1 MSIDKFVSVSEA
13 SISIAGKRNKTPL
26 RYPGGKSK
34 ATEFLFSQENMP
46 VTEIKQYHEPF
57 IGGGSPA
64 IAFAK
69 QYPDVPVWI
78 NDKYY
83 NLFCFWTMLQQK
95 GEDLYETIL
104 KKRIDADTI
113 DKAKDTFWDCK
124 NEISEQT
131 EPFEIAWRF
140 YIINKCSFSG
150 LTENSTFSEYASTGA
165 WTIQNIKSLPMY
177 TTLIR
182 DWKITNLDYTELLS
196 DDPNT
201 FVFLDPPYDL
211 KKDYSLSGA
220 DGEKLY
226 GTKGSMHK
234 GFNHTEFAEKL
245 NSHKSM
251 MMVTYNS
258 NPNIRKLFEGWRQ
271 TEWDLTYS
279 MNNGHK
285 SYEEA
290 QKDRKE
296 LLCINYET
304 NVNPLERFFS

>member
-1 MSIDKFVSVSEA
+1 M
-13 SISIAGKRNKTPL
+13 AGSSKSRKTPL
-26 RYPGGKSK
+26 RYPGGKSR
-34 ATEFLFSQENMP
+34 ATDFLFSSENMP
-46 VTEIKQYHEPF
+46 NRSIAEYREPF

-69 QYPDVPVWI
+69 KYPNVPVWI

-83 NLFCFWTMLQQK
+83 NLYAFWKTLQNH
-95 GEDLYETIL
+95 GDILYE
-104 KKRIDADTI
+104 KVIDEKQ
-113 DKAKDTFWDCK
+113 KALQGGSETAREIFNQCK
-124 NEISEQT
+124 SEINQCT
-131 EPFEIAWRF
+131 DMFEIAWRF

-150 LTENSTFSEYASTGA
+150 LTENSTFSEMSSDKN
-165 WTIQNIKSLPMY
+165 WTLSNINSLPFY
-177 TTLIR
+177 SRLISK
-182 DWKITNLDYTELLS
+182 WKITNLDYSELLS
-196 DDPNT
+196 NDPSV

-220 DGEKLY
+220 DTEKLY

-234 GFNHTEFAEKL
+234 GFNHAEFARNL
-245 NSHKSM
+245 NEHKSM

-258 NPNIRKLFEGWRQ
+258 NPNIRALFDDWTQ

-290 QKDRKE
+290 QKNRKE
-296 LLCINYET
+296 LLCVNYET
-304 NVNPLERFFS
+304 KSINTLEEFFV